1 MYESREVSCLAAL
14 FILSPLHFLLPDYSI
29 LNVFFFFFCCFIT
42 LSLLHYVVAA
52 LLFCHRFS
60 FLSLLRC
67 FGFFCRCFTVML
79 PRYSFCCPFILCY
92 RFIFFLLP
100 FFSRLLFSLLS
111 CFVVTTSYFCS
122 HFTSLFCHQS
132 RRQLTSWSI

>member
-1 MYESREVSCLAAL
+1 MSSRFIYFIAATFFVAGL
-14 FILSPLHFLLPDYSI
+14 FYSQRFL
-29 LNVFFFFFCCFIT
+29 FFFFCCFIT

-132 RRQLTSWSI
+132 RRQLSSWSI